1 MDFPTLAKVLKLP
14 GQMCL
19 RACSLCSAVGIYNV
33 DLCKTISL
41 QQGFLEG
48 NDPLASKDDNFP
60 PSLYSTVPP
69 AETTDR
75 IIDRSTSFVAEDV
88 LQSQGL
94 CQFDPH

>member
-14 GQMCL
+14 VQMCL

-75 IIDRSTSFVAEDV
+75 IIDCSASFVAEDV